1 MAASRG
7 APAVE
12 FGSAPFAISV
22 SEHYDT
28 GEFQHSCKDPKMA
41 FPQLSFQG
49 PLSQVIVVDNTSGR
63 IENERY
69 PVGLFT
75 ADLLF

>member
-12 FGSAPFAISV
+12 LNSAPFAITV

-28 GEFQHSCKDPKMA
+28 GEFQHYCKDTKWPN
-41 FPQLSFQG
+41 Q
-49 PLSQVIVVDNTSGR
+49 NN
-63 IENERY
+63 NESESK
-69 PVGLFT
+69 L
-75 ADLLF
+75 

>member
-1 MAASRG
+1 
-7 APAVE
+7 
-12 FGSAPFAISV
+12 
-22 SEHYDT
+22 
-28 GEFQHSCKDPKMA
+28 MA

-49 PLSQVIVVDNTSGR
+49 PLSQVTVVDNTSGR
-63 IENERY
+63 VENERY